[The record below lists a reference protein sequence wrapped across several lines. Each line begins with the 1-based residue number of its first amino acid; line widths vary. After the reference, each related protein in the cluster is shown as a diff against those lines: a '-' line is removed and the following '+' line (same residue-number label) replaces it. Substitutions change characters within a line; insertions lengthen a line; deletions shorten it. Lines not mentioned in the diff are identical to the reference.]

1 MLKKIGIQ
9 IGALAIVGVAFMFAP
24 HRAVAAVKTPVL
36 STQAVFNNMIK
47 TSKDLDV
54 YQFNGVY
61 TITLP
66 ASEFSSFTPA
76 AKQINV
82 MYGGAEQLNRVLNT
96 KKTNINLQISD
107 DLNSTFYPLISLA
120 TEGSDMYFKF
130 SNLYGL
136 ANMLAAE
143 DSFVAPTTT
152 ADANLRRYGLDR
164 IENQWI
170 KLDGEGSESFNPVD
184 ASLRASLSLQAKTA
198 DKGWLREIGSFLT
211 LAQQQ
216 RMITLTKLKDERLY
230 DTDVYHLKIV
240 VNKNRLKPF
249 LQAWN
254 KSMGKLPLTAKE
266 LNEMAKD
273 FSLINFGSIDLVIGK
288 SDFLLKRMMVNL
300 TVKDS
305 IAKKAPQTGMNMMV
319 EFHEYDPNQPVV
331 IPTTYRNFKEVLDEF
346 IGTIQKIDQETHD
359 LPLESSTVPTS
370 NILLT
375 PLGVLGS

>member
-1 MLKKIGIQ
+1 
-9 IGALAIVGVAFMFAP
+9 
-24 HRAVAAVKTPVL
+24 
-36 STQAVFNNMIK
+36 
-47 TSKDLDV
+47 
-54 YQFNGVY
+54 
-61 TITLP
+61 
-66 ASEFSSFTPA
+66 
-76 AKQINV
+76 
-82 MYGGAEQLNRVLNT
+82 
-96 KKTNINLQISD
+96 
-107 DLNSTFYPLISLA
+107 
-120 TEGSDMYFKF
+120 
-130 SNLYGL
+130 
-136 ANMLAAE
+136 
-143 DSFVAPTTT
+143 
-152 ADANLRRYGLDR
+152 
-164 IENQWI
+164 
-170 KLDGEGSESFNPVD
+170 
-184 ASLRASLSLQAKTA
+184 
-198 DKGWLREIGSFLT
+198 
-211 LAQQQ
+211 
-216 RMITLTKLKDERLY
+216 
-230 DTDVYHLKIV
+230 